1 MDFRIG
7 AIQIFYYLNK
17 FLPNFIKINALKLS
31 NYFLHKKEDICSSRI
46 YSYIFSPM
54 YSVMYNERTD
64 EYQSLSKL
72 NILGETDRGLYCSK
86 KNSSYVVIEQII
98 KNDER
103 LVLVEDESLYRN
115 VLQLLGYGKKI
126 FNESL
131 LTISLPF
138 SERVMI
144 VSKVRFIS
152 IEYTHPKLT
161 GHLIIKIPDE
171 YLFEGN
177 QILSPLFVCRYLA
190 YNYGTHVFFED
201 MNYTLTIIDNYL
213 NIFTL
218 NKEQKITLGKEEY
231 EINHRKNPD
240 TDTIVMSKNSST
252 KRKKNN

>member
-1 MDFRIG
+1 MDFRID
-7 AIQIFYYLNK
+7 AIQVFNYFNK
-17 FLPNFIKINALKLS
+17 FLPSFIKINALKLS
-31 NYFLHKKEDICSSRI
+31 VYCLHKKEDICSSRI
-46 YSYIFSPM
+46 YLYVFSPM

-72 NILGETDRGLYCSK
+72 NILGETNRGLYCSK
-86 KNSSYVVIEQII
+86 KNSSYVFVEQVI

-131 LTISLPF
+131 LTIPLPF
-138 SERVMI
+138 SKI
-144 VSKVRFIS
+144 VRIDSKVRFIS
-152 IEYTHPKLT
+152 IEYSHPKLT
-161 GHLIIKIPDE
+161 GHLIINIPVE
-171 YLFEGN
+171 YCFEGN

-213 NIFTL
+213 NIFTI
-218 NKEQKITLGKEEY
+218 NKDQKITLGIEEY
-231 EINHRKNPD
+231 EINHRTNVD